1 MKLYIGNKNY
11 SSWSMRPWL
20 VLQHFG
26 IPFDEKLIPFDEFKA
41 DQPFKMKMTQI
52 SPTGKVPTLV
62 DEDFV
67 IWDSLAICEYLAE
80 QNPAK
85 PLWPLG
91 IQQRTEARAI
101 CAEMHSSFQTLRAL
115 CGMNIEADLQEVG
128 QSLWNEHPQLQAD
141 VKRIQQIWADR
152 PHANSFLS
160 GDHFTIADAFYAP
173 VVMRFVTYGLSVSDN
188 AKQYMNTILA
198 VPAVKK
204 WIDAAKKEH
213 LFLASQERYRTAP
226 ADASTL

>member
-1 MKLYIGNKNY
+1 MMKLYIGNKNY

-26 IPFDEKLIPFDEFKA
+26 IPFEEKLVPLDEFKA
-41 DQPFKMKMTQI
+41 DQPFKQKMSQI
-52 SPTGKVPTLV
+52 SPTAKVPTLV

-67 IWDSLAICEYLAE
+67 VWDSLAICEYLAE

-101 CAEMHSSFQTLRAL
+101 CAEMHSSFQNLRTL
-115 CGMNIEADLQEVG
+115 CGMNIQAELADIG
-128 QSLWNEHPQLQAD
+128 QRLWEEHPLLQAEI
-141 VKRIQQIWADR
+141 KRIEEIWKKR
-152 PHANSFLS
+152 PHVNGFLM
-160 GDHFTIADAFYAP
+160 GDHFTIADAYYAP
-173 VVMRFVTYGLSVSDN
+173 VVMRFVTYGLPVSEH

-198 VPAVKK
+198 VPAVKR
-204 WIDAAKKEH
+204 WVDAAKNER
-213 LFLASQERYRTAP
+213 LFLASQEHYRVPPQAE
-226 ADASTL
+226 

>member
-26 IPFDEKLIPFDEFKA
+26 IPFDEKLVPLDDFKA
-41 DQPFKMKMTQI
+41 DQPFKMQMNQV

-67 IWDSLAICEYLAE
+67 VWDSLAICEYLAE

-91 IQQRTEARAI
+91 IQQRTHARAI
-101 CAEMHSSFQTLRAL
+101 CAEMHSSFQTLRTL
-115 CGMNIEADLQEVG
+115 CGMNIEADLHDVG
-128 QSLWNEHPQLQAD
+128 QTLWAEYPQLQSD
-141 VKRIQQIWADR
+141 VKRIEQIWAKR
-152 PHANSFLS
+152 PHPQRFLCS
-160 GDHFTIADAFYAP
+160 DHFTIADAFFAP
-173 VVMRFVTYGLSVSDN
+173 VVTRLITYGLPISDN
-188 AKQYMNTILA
+188 AQQYVNTILG
-198 VPAVKK
+198 VQAVKN
-204 WIDAAKKEH
+204 WIEAAKKEH
-213 LFLASQERYRTAP
+213 VFLSSQEPYRVAP
-226 ADASTL
+226 DQ